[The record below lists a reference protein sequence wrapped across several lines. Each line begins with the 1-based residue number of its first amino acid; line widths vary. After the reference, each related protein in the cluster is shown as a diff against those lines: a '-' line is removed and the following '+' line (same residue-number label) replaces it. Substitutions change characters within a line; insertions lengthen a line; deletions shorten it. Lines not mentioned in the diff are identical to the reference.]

1 MPDTDLDTSAA
12 RLHRV
17 AHIGE
22 SVARSA
28 AGDVDAQAR
37 FPHET
42 FAALRESGMLSAAV
56 PAELGGYGASIEELT
71 RHGIALG
78 RHCASSAMILAM
90 HHIEVVCIA
99 THAAEESEFAAYLR
113 EVVSQQ
119 RLIASVTSEVGPSG
133 DMRSSVAAVEY
144 AVDRVSVTKRA
155 TTISYGAHADDL
167 LLTARRDAGAPPHE
181 QVLVLLKRGDYEL
194 HEQGHWDTLG
204 MRGTCSAGATVVASV
219 PRWQVM
225 QLAFGTIAGRTMVPT
240 SHILWAGVWLGIAT
254 DAVAKTRATIR
265 TQARKRPGLVTPA
278 ARRLAAVVAQLETFQ
293 TMVLSM
299 ASEFDRLRA
308 VGDAATLESLGFA
321 IRINNL
327 KLTASRL
334 VVEIVGEAMG
344 IGGIGAYKND
354 SPQSLGRSLRDAYS
368 AALMVNNDRLLE
380 TNASMLL
387 VHKGD

>member
-1 MPDTDLDTSAA
+1 MPDNVLETPAA
-12 RLHRV
+12 RLTRI
-17 AHIGE
+17 AQIGE
-22 SVARSA
+22 SVAHA
-28 AGDVDAQAR
+28 AASEVDAQAR

-42 FAALRESGMLSAAV
+42 LSALRENGMLSAAV
-56 PAELGGYGASIEELT
+56 PVEIGGYGASIEELT

-99 THAAEESEFAAYLR
+99 THAAAEPEFMAYLR
-113 EVVSQQ
+113 EVVAQQ

-133 DMRSSVAAVEY
+133 DMRRSVAAVERIG
-144 AVDRVSVTKRA
+144 DRVSVTKQA
-155 TTISYGAHADDL
+155 TTLSYGAYADDL
-167 LLTARRDAGAPPHE
+167 LLTARRDASAPPHE

-194 HEQGHWDTLG
+194 RDQGHWDTLG
-204 MRGTCSAGATVVASV
+204 MRGTCSAGATVVASA

-225 QLAFGTIAGRTMVPT
+225 QQAFGTIAGRTMVPT
-240 SHILWAGVWLGIAT
+240 SHILWAGVWLGIAS
-254 DAVAKTRATIR
+254 DAVAKTRAAIR
-265 TQARKRPGLVTPA
+265 KQARKQPGLVSA
-278 ARRLAAVVAQLETFQ
+278 GARRLAAVVAQLETFQ
-293 TMVLSM
+293 MTVLSM

-308 VGDAATLESLGFA
+308 LGDAATLESLGFA

-327 KLTASRL
+327 KLTASRM
-334 VVEIVGEAMG
+334 VVDVVSEALG
-344 IGGIGAYKND
+344 IGGISAYKND
-354 SPQSLGRSLRDAYS
+354 SPQSLGRHLRDAHS